1 MAKKTLGRRATAKA
15 APEKVA
21 QPAAAKASAKAPP
34 AAKTALASKSG
45 AAAKS
50 GAGAKS
56 KAKSAPL
63 VEAPQD
69 ELFGAHEQGLL
80 DALVERTRLS
90 PREVLARALA
100 AYAAAVA
107 PALAVSAVAQEAG
120 SPGGRLFVSVDG
132 RKEIEIP
139 RREFVFGSAEG
150 VDLRLDLP
158 LIAPRHARILWKEN
172 SPLFEDLRSPRGSF
186 RHGQPVDVR
195 MLESGDEI
203 DLGGF
208 LPVKFRLA

>member
-1 MAKKTLGRRATAKA
+1 MAKKTLGRRESSKAAVEKLEQRPNQGPAKA
-15 APEKVA
+15 GAKE
-21 QPAAAKASAKAPP
+21 KASAKAG
-34 AAKTALASKSG
+34 AK
-45 AAAKS
+45 
-50 GAGAKS
+50 AGAK
-56 KAKSAPL
+56 ANATAITLPETAPM
-63 VEAPQD
+63 PQD
-69 ELFGAHEQGLL
+69 ELLGAHEQGLL
-80 DALVERTRLS
+80 DALVARTQLS
-90 PREVLARALA
+90 PREVLSRALA

-107 PALAVSAVAQEAG
+107 PALAAPPVVLAKQTV
-120 SPGGRLFVSVDG
+120 GGRLFVAVDG

-150 VDLRLDLP
+150 VDVRLDLP
-158 LIAPRHARILWKEN
+158 LIAPRHARVLWKED

-208 LPVKFRLA
+208 LPLRFRLA